1 MSIVPV
7 ILSGGPGTRLW
18 PVSREGL
25 PKPFMKVASDR
36 SLLQETLLRGEGLP
50 GAERSLVVTNRDY
63 LFLSRDEVDALG
75 GEVRPAR
82 FLLEPVGRNTAPAIL
97 MAAIAVARWHGE
109 DAVMLAMPADHVIE
123 DRAAF
128 NEAVTHAAAL
138 ARGGRLV
145 TFGIRPTRPET
156 GYGYIELGD
165 PLGADGHRVKRF
177 IEKPDAARAKEFVQD
192 PAFLWNSGIFCFR
205 ARDMIA
211 AFDALEPA
219 MAKAGRACWAASV
232 PATSSADAVELDK
245 AAFAGMRSVS
255 IDYAIFERAPEVA
268 VVPCSIGWS
277 DVGSWKEIADRY
289 APDAEGN
296 RSDGDVM
303 FLDSRDS
310 FVMADGRMAAAI
322 GVSNLIVVDTPDAL
336 LVADREHTQD
346 VKKIVERLKAAGS
359 DKHAL
364 HLTVARP
371 WGTYTVLQDAAR
383 FKIKRVEVKPGAS
396 LSLQMHHHRNEHWV
410 VVNGTALVVNG
421 DESMELQP
429 NESTYIPAGNKHR
442 LSNPGQEN
450 LVIIEVQVG
459 DYLGEDDIVRFEDR
473 YGRVA
478 DAPAKG
484 AAT

>member
-138 ARGGRLV
+138 ARGGCLV

-205 ARDMIA
+205 ARDMIS

-219 MAKAGRACWAASV
+219 MAKAGRACWAASA
-232 PATSSADAVELDK
+232 PATGSADAIELDK

-364 HLTVARP
+364 HLTVA
-371 WGTYTVLQDAAR
+371 
-383 FKIKRVEVKPGAS
+383 
-396 LSLQMHHHRNEHWV
+396 
-410 VVNGTALVVNG
+410 
-421 DESMELQP
+421 
-429 NESTYIPAGNKHR
+429 
-442 LSNPGQEN
+442 
-450 LVIIEVQVG
+450 
-459 DYLGEDDIVRFEDR
+459 
-473 YGRVA
+473 
-478 DAPAKG
+478 
-484 AAT
+484 

>member
-1 MSIVPV
+1 MLVPV
-7 ILSGGPGTRLW
+7 ILSGGAGTRLW

-25 PKPFMKVASDR
+25 PKPFMKVAGR
-36 SLLQETLLRGEGLP
+36 RTLLQETLLRGEALA
-50 GAERSLVVTNRDY
+50 GAAWPIVVTNRDY
-63 LFLSRDEVDALG
+63 LFLSRDEVDGLA

-97 MAAIAVARWHGE
+97 MAALAVAEWQG
-109 DAVMLAMPADHVIE
+109 DDTVMLVMPADHVIE
-123 DRAAF
+123 DRPAF
-128 NEAVTHAAAL
+128 AEAVARAETL

-156 GYGYIELGD
+156 GYGYLEIGEA
-165 PLGADGHRVKRF
+165 LGAEGHRVKRF
-177 IEKPDAARAKEFVQD
+177 VEKPDAARAREFVES

-211 AFDALEPA
+211 AFDAIEPE
-219 MAKAGRACWAASV
+219 MARAGRACWSASS
-232 PATSSADAVELDK
+232 PATSAADAIELDK
-245 AAFAGMRSVS
+245 ACFEGMRSVS

-277 DVGSWKEIADRY
+277 DVGSWKEIADCY
-289 APDAEGN
+289 APDAAGN

-303 FLDSRDS
+303 FVDSRDT
-310 FVMADGRMAAAI
+310 FVLCDGRMAAAI
-322 GVSNLIVVDTPDAL
+322 GVSNLIVIDTPDAL
-336 LVADREHTQD
+336 LIADRERTQD
-346 VKKIVERLKAAGS
+346 VKKVVEHLKASGS
-359 DKHAL
+359 DKHQL

-371 WGTYTVLQDAAR
+371 WGTYTVLQDSAR

-410 VVNGTALVVNG
+410 VVSGTALVVNG
-421 DESMELQP
+421 DATLMLKT
-429 NESTYIPAGNKHR
+429 NESTYIPAGHKHR
-442 LSNPGQEN
+442 LENPGTEN

-459 DYLGEDDIVRFEDR
+459 DYLGEDDIMRFEDR

-478 DAPAKG
+478 DAPAKS
-484 AAT
+484 AAA